1 MATVNQELIAQ
12 RLNLSRATVSRSLA
26 NHPAISAATR
36 RRVQE
41 MAEKL
46 GYQQSPGR
54 VGRRGKNSRALTIG
68 VLIGVPAG
76 NVVMATFPYI
86 LKGIRERA
94 EIEHVT
100 IDVCY
105 QAPADFH
112 PESSRQSVFRN
123 MRNGNWRGTI
133 LIYPFA
139 EKAVE

>member
-1 MATVNQELIAQ
+1 MTTVNQDLLAK
-12 RLNLSRATVSRSLA
+12 RLKLSRATVSRSLA
-26 NHPAISAATR
+26 NHPAISAKTR
-36 RRVQE
+36 KRVQE

-46 GYQQSPGR
+46 GYQQTPGR
-54 VGRRGKNSRALTIG
+54 VRRRNKHSRAMTIG

-94 EIEHVT
+94 EVEHVT

-112 PESSRQSVFRN
+112 PESGRQSVFRN
-123 MRNGNWRGTI
+123 MRNGKWR
-133 LIYPFA
+133 
-139 EKAVE
+139 